1 MCYFPTSVF
10 TMSTVEN
17 SNTTFHHPTYQQQQQ
32 QSSSNNPSSTI
43 PKLSIHPPVT
53 NSTNLTTSNNNNNN
67 NNTGFPFISPITPG
81 SFDFSKPCPLS
92 AQTINYNNNNN
103 SSTSKFPALFKSPS
117 PTTLT
122 FNQLPNNIHKQTID
136 TLQPTDYDLIVDIR
150 GYNLYTINRITNAI
164 NCCIP
169 TTLLKRNSTGLETIL
184 NQLINL
190 STDLKSTIL
199 GYLKSDTT
207 ATATAT
213 TNTNTNNTNNNNSL
227 MVKKLNVLIYDHNSN
242 YDFISFNLYHTI
254 LKFNQFINH
263 FNISYLEGGFY
274 PLKNDIEK
282 YHHLID
288 DSDISNNNNNIGN
301 FSTMNNSKLQHRK
314 AKSLSGLTLPMIT
327 KTTPNN
333 NNNTS
338 TTTSTNNNNINQ
350 LSSSINNSF
359 LQSIHKK
366 SNGNDEPILE
376 ELRNYQLK
384 IPQSLQNIP
393 NWLHNVHLYENFEKL
408 ENFEKTS
415 INNIFNSSS
424 STTATTTTTTSKL
437 GSPIGKFGN
446 NNNSNN
452 DDDNDNDIISPCCMS
467 CQKIEFNVPR
477 GIEYGYKNRYKNIW
491 PYDHSRVKLTAATIN
506 NNNNS
511 HNPPSSPSSCS
522 SSSFIDDYFNGNFI
536 NTNSI
541 IPNNQFTYI
550 ATQKPLSSTISD
562 FWNIINHENIQIII
576 NLDYEP
582 INYFNYKEF
591 IKLIKPIPEKTDNTK
606 KVYLINEKI
615 YYIQY
620 LSWPDFSIPQDYQ
633 SFLNLINLKNEITA
647 KYDLNKK
654 ILVHCSAGCGRTGV
668 FITLDSLIQGIINKD
683 NDNDKDK
690 PEEDGEVDGE
700 VDGVVFDVYKSSK
713 DLIYKLI
720 QHQRKQRIS
729 MVQNYNQFIACYE
742 IFIKF
747 LINHEKDYQ
756 QNQV

>member
-1 MCYFPTSVF
+1 
-10 TMSTVEN
+10 MSTIDN
-17 SNTTFHHPTYQQQQQ
+17 SNTTYLHSCYQKQQPQEQQ
-32 QSSSNNPSSTI
+32 QSSPNKLSTI
-43 PKLSIHPPVT
+43 PKLSIHPPGPT
-53 NSTNLTTSNNNNNN
+53 SSTNPTSS

-92 AQTINYNNNNN
+92 AETINSNNA
-103 SSTSKFPALFKSPS
+103 KFTPLFKSPS

-136 TLQPTDYDLIVDIR
+136 TLQPTHYDLIVDIR

-169 TTLLKRNSTGLETIL
+169 TTLLKRNSTGLKTIL

-190 STDLKSTIL
+190 SSDLKSIIFNHL
-199 GYLKSDTT
+199 ES
-207 ATATAT
+207 
-213 TNTNTNNTNNNNSL
+213 NSSL
-227 MVKKLNVLIYDHNSN
+227 SNFKKLNILIYDHNSN

-254 LKFNQFINH
+254 LKFNQFPNH

-288 DSDISNNNNNIGN
+288 DSDISNNNTNLP
-301 FSTMNNSKLQHRK
+301 TMNNNSKLQHRK
-314 AKSLSGLTLPMIT
+314 AKSLSGLTLPTIT
-327 KTTPNN
+327 KTTSISNN
-333 NNNTS
+333 PPT
-338 TTTSTNNNNINQ
+338 
-350 LSSSINNSF
+350 SSSINNAF

-366 SNGNDEPILE
+366 SNGNNEPILE

-384 IPQSLQNIP
+384 IPYNDLQYIP
-393 NWLHNVHLYENFEKL
+393 NWLNNVHLYENFEKL
-408 ENFEKTS
+408 ENSEKTS
-415 INNIFNSSS
+415 INNIFTN
-424 STTATTTTTTSKL
+424 TTSKL
-437 GSPIGKFGN
+437 NPINKLGD
-446 NNNSNN
+446 NN
-452 DDDNDNDIISPCCMS
+452 DDIMSPCCMS

-491 PYDHSRVKLTAATIN
+491 PYDHSRVKLAADAATSAKSN
-506 NNNNS
+506 NNNNIIT
-511 HNPPSSPSSCS
+511 SSTNCQP
-522 SSSFIDDYFNGNFI
+522 FIDDYFNGNFI

-550 ATQKPLSSTISD
+550 ATQKPLTSTICD
-562 FWNIINHENIQIII
+562 FWNIINNENIQIII
-576 NLDYEP
+576 NLDYES
-582 INYFNYKEF
+582 INYFNYHEF
-591 IKLIKPIPEKTDNTK
+591 VKLVQPISKYSNNIM

-620 LSWPDFSIPQDYQ
+620 LSWPDFGIPQDYQ
-633 SFLNLINLKNEITA
+633 SFLQLINLKNKLT
-647 KYDLNKK
+647 KQFNLNKK

-668 FITLDSLIQGIINKD
+668 FITLDSLIQGIIN
-683 NDNDKDK
+683 NDNLEEEEQQQQQQQQQQDVVVKLSDK
-690 PEEDGEVDGE
+690 
-700 VDGVVFDVYKSSK
+700 FIYKSSK

-747 LINHEKDYQ
+747 LINYEKSQ
-756 QNQV
+756 SNQD